1 MVRSRCGALALIVAL
16 SLAIVPPTLF
26 SDAPDSAVS
35 TGALLTQ
42 SVTATPF
49 VGRPGDAGSP
59 QRGAAPILVHRPVPP
74 EPHRAHTGRPC
85 RELTFGGV
93 TASVTPLYLLF
104 LVYLI

>member
-1 MVRSRCGALALIVAL
+1 MALIVAL

-26 SDAPDSAVS
+26 RDAPDCAVS

-59 QRGAAPILVHRPVPP
+59 QRGAVPMISHRPVPP
-74 EPHRAHTGRPC
+74 EAQRAHTGRPC

-93 TASVTPLYLLF
+93 TASVMPLYLLF

>member
-1 MVRSRCGALALIVAL
+1 MALIVAL

-26 SDAPDSAVS
+26 RDAPDCDVS

-42 SVTATPF
+42 SATTTPF

-59 QRGAAPILVHRPVPP
+59 QRGAAPMLSHRPMPP
-74 EPHRAHTGRPC
+74 EALRAHTGRPC
-85 RELTFGGV
+85 RGLTFGGV
-93 TASVTPLYLLF
+93 TASITPLYLLF